1 MPRLVSIV
9 PNLKKKKSQKCIAE
23 TQILQI
29 CLPWAIK
36 RSPEGF
42 TIFSFHRAFVAS
54 RKWQTN
60 CYVGKHEVSCP
71 WRKMIQTLSKTL
83 GIWLR
88 FAREMDLGVSADS
101 SLKVLRQ
108 SVGVL
113 KQTPSIIESV
123 LLLYRMMTIYNLEHY
138 IQTSHVSYLPSPI

>member
-1 MPRLVSIV
+1 
-9 PNLKKKKSQKCIAE
+9 
-23 TQILQI
+23 
-29 CLPWAIK
+29 
-36 RSPEGF
+36 
-42 TIFSFHRAFVAS
+42 
-54 RKWQTN
+54 
-60 CYVGKHEVSCP
+60 
-71 WRKMIQTLSKTL
+71 MIQTLSKTL

-88 FAREMDLGVSADS
+88 LAREMDLGVSADS

-138 IQTSHVSYLPSPI
+138 IQTSQVSYLPSPI